1 MVFFFQETLAVFIT
15 QGEPKR
21 SFGEPLFFWF
31 LKRTTIVDFSSQP
44 EHLAFQLIMLL
55 TYVSETE
62 RLLKSRFYLD
72 ICKSTAVRLIS
83 S

>member
-1 MVFFFQETLAVFIT
+1 MVFFQETLAVFIS

-21 SFGEPLFFWF
+21 SFGEPLFFWV
-31 LKRTTIVDFSSQP
+31 LKRTSIIDIPSQP
-44 EHLAFQLIMLL
+44 EQLGFQLIMLM

-62 RLLKSRFYLD
+62 RLLISRFHLD

-83 S
+83 L